1 MAKLLNIIKTLDECY
16 TELKK
21 DGVTLQSK
29 YNFIYKNKTIN
40 TTLGRIWFNLL
51 LPDNYPEFVDRTLN
65 KSELEKV
72 IYSIYDLNTS
82 EIAADCIS
90 NMQREAFK
98 LATFSPVTFSKD
110 SFVLSKHIEN
120 EKKKELN
127 KDIKIEEYADVT
139 NKIAKDFL
147 AESKDIGL
155 KDLINSKTS
164 SKMNVAALAGWLIS
178 KGPVMDVEN
187 HISKPIKHALI
198 DGYTG
203 EEYYIAAAE
212 ARRGNYIKAVSAS
225 DPGTLARHVVF
236 ALANV
241 KLTQKDCKTKKYLT
255 IMVTENIFKNIQGR
269 YYLNERLNKLVK
281 IDKSQTNIINTMIK
295 LRSPLY
301 CKDPNGI
308 CPICYGETSDFIGTD
323 KIGMITG
330 AIINAVGVQGYAMKA
345 RHAATSVSLQKCDF
359 TKDMKNI

>member
-1 MAKLLNIIKTLDECY
+1 MAKHTNLITTLDDCY
-16 TELKK
+16 NELKK
-21 DGVTLQSK
+21 DGITLQSK
-29 YNFIYKNKTIN
+29 YNFIYKNKTIS

-51 LPDNYPEFVDRTLN
+51 LPNNYPEFVDRPLP
-65 KSELEKV
+65 KSELEKIV
-72 IYSIYDLNTS
+72 YKIY
-82 EIAADCIS
+82 EINEAPVAADCI
-90 NMQREAFK
+90 NRMQREAFK
-98 LATFSPVTFSKD
+98 LATFSPVTFSEN
-110 SFVLSKHIEN
+110 SFVLSKNIEN
-120 EKKKELN
+120 EKKKELS
-127 KDIKIEEYADVT
+127 KDIKIEEYSAIT
-139 NKIAKDFL
+139 NKIANDFL
-147 AESKDIGL
+147 AESTDVGL

-164 SKMNVAALAGWLIS
+164 GKMNVPALAGWLIS

-198 DGYTG
+198 DGYNG
-203 EEYYIAAAE
+203 EEYYTAAAE

-225 DPGTLARHVVF
+225 DPGTLARHVIF

-241 KLTQKDCKTKKYLT
+241 KLTHKDCKTKKYLT

-269 YYLNERLNKLVK
+269 YYLNERTNKLIR
-281 IDKSQTNIINTMIK
+281 IDKSSTNIINTMIK

-301 CKDPNGI
+301 CKDKNGI
-308 CPICYGETSDFIGTD
+308 CPICYGKDETILGTD

-359 TKDMKNI
+359 TKDMKSI